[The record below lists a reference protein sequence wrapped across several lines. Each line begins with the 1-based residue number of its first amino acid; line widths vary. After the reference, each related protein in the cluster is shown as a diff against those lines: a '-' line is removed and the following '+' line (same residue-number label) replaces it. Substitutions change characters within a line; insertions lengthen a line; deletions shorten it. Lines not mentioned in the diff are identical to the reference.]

1 MADLRYADKNDQVTE
16 LEKKNSETVR
26 RIVGE
31 AAVLLKNDDNILP
44 LPNAGKVALFGNAA
58 RNTIKGGT
66 GSGCVN
72 SRIVVNIE
80 AGLENEGFT
89 ITTKKWLD
97 EYDAHLKKSKE
108 EYKVELEKKAKE
120 MGTSDSI
127 MSMEYPF
134 IERSVP
140 LITNEHIQNV
150 DTDIAIYGLA
160 RISGEG
166 SDRFTEPGDYNL
178 MENEIKNLTFLGQHF
193 KKVIVLLNI
202 GGVIDGKQIEMIP
215 GIGCILYVCQAGN
228 QTGNIV
234 ADLLLGKV
242 SPSGKLSTTWALN
255 YNDYPY
261 SSQFSHQNKDWHD
274 EYYKEG
280 IYVGYRYFDRFNITP
295 QYCFGY
301 GLGYSTF
308 SIENYNVEADH
319 ESITVKATVKNTG
332 SKYSGREVVQ
342 VYVSAPNGH
351 LPKPVQ
357 VLVGFG
363 KSKTLKPGETDE
375 VTIKCPLRYCSSY
388 CEEHSRWILEEGTY
402 IVRAG
407 NSSRTTS
414 VVAKIELDKTVILEQ
429 LKKVIPTEKFEE
441 ISIANVSPYRP
452 PNEEEQLKSAKVLKL
467 SASSFTTKTVEYHDN
482 VKLEDKHKD
491 HKITMQEV
499 IEGKYTVQ
507 ELVAQLTVK
516 EMASMCVGKVS
527 AEFDSA
533 IGQACALVP
542 GAAGETSSILKERGV
557 ENLILADGPAGLR
570 LTPHFRTDS
579 NGKLRKGGE
588 TFGDLV
594 TPIEPFQPG
603 DIDWYQ
609 YCTAIPIATM
619 LANSWDANMLEEM
632 GKIVGCEMKKFHV
645 HLWLAPGMN
654 IHRNPLC
661 GRNFE
666 YFSEDP
672 VLSGLCAYYETKGV
686 QSIPGLGVTIKHFFC
701 NNSEDNRCFINEHV
715 NERALREIYLRNFQ
729 IAIENCSPYSIMT
742 SYNLV
747 NGIHAANHTPVLH
760 NVVHNEWG
768 YKGVIM
774 TDWCT
779 TMEMSRLFARP
790 NPRYDIS
797 SSKECINAGNDLQMP
812 GCKENEDDII
822 QGVENGEVK
831 IENLQACAVNV
842 LQCCYLCQ
850 KK

>member
-1 MADLRYADKNDQVTE
+1 MADTHYADKTDKVPE
-16 LEKKNSETVR
+16 LEQKNSETVR

-31 AAVLLKNDDNILP
+31 AAVLLKNEDVLP
-44 LPNAGKVALFGNAA
+44 LPSAGKIALFGNAA

-80 AGLENEGFT
+80 AGLESEGFT
-89 ITTKKWLD
+89 IQTKKWLE
-97 EYDAHLKKSKE
+97 EYDEHLKKEKE
-108 EYKVELEKKAKE
+108 QYKVDLEEGAKKRNTNPA
-120 MGTSDSI
+120 I
-127 MSMEYPF
+127 YSMEFPF
-134 IERSVP
+134 YEKSVP
-140 LITNEHIQNV
+140 LITNEHLQGV
-150 DTDIAIYGLA
+150 DTDVAIYGIA

-166 SDRFTEPGDYNL
+166 YDRKPAPGDYNL
-178 MENEIKNLTFLGQHF
+178 MENEIKNLTLLGQRF
-193 KKVIVLLNI
+193 KKVIVLLNV
-202 GGVIDGKQIEMIP
+202 GGVIDVKQIEQIP
-215 GIGCILYVCQAGN
+215 GIGAILYVCQAGN

-234 ADLLLGKV
+234 ADLVLGKV
-242 SPSGKLSTTWALN
+242 VPSGKLSTTWALN
-255 YNDYPY
+255 YNDYP
-261 SSQFSHQNKDWHD
+261 SASQFSMQNGNWND
-274 EYYKEG
+274 EYYNEG

-295 QYCFGY
+295 KYCFGY
-301 GLGYSTF
+301 GIGYSTF
-308 SIENYNVEADH
+308 SIENPKVEADH
-319 ESITVKATVKNTG
+319 ENITVKATVKNTG
-332 SKYSGREVVQ
+332 SKYVGREVVQ
-342 VYVSAPNGH
+342 VYVSAPCGH

-357 VLVGFG
+357 VLVGFA
-363 KSKTLKPGETDE
+363 KSKTLKPGESEE
-375 VTIKCPLRYCSSY
+375 VTAVCPIRYAASY

-402 IVRAG
+402 IVRVG
-407 NSSRTTS
+407 NSSRNTE
-414 VVAKIELDKTVILEQ
+414 VAAKIELDKLVVLEQ
-429 LKKVIPTEKFEE
+429 LKKVIPSENLKE
-441 ISIANVSPYRP
+441 ISIDNILPYRP
-452 PNEEEQLKSAKVLKL
+452 PHEEEQLKNAKVIKL
-467 SASSFTTKTVEYHDN
+467 SSSSFKTRTVEYHPN
-482 VKLEDKHKD
+482 AKLEDKHKD

-499 IEGKYTVQ
+499 IAGQYTVQ

-527 AEFDSA
+527 VEVESA

-542 GAAGETSSILKERGV
+542 GAAGETSDILKERGV
-557 ENLILADGPAGLR
+557 DNLILADGPAGLR

-588 TFGDLV
+588 VFGDLIS
-594 TPIEPFQPG
+594 PLEPAQPG

-619 LANSWDANMLEEM
+619 LANSWDTNMLEDM
-632 GKIVGCEMKKFHV
+632 GKIIGSEMKKFHV

-686 QSIPGLGVTIKHFFC
+686 QSFPGLGVTIKHFFC
-701 NNSEDNRCFINEHV
+701 NNNEVNRCFVNEHI

-729 IAIENCSPYSIMT
+729 ITLENCEPYSIMT

-747 NGIHAANHTPVLH
+747 NGIHTANHKPVLH
-760 NVVHNEWG
+760 DVVHNEWG

-779 TMEMSRLFARP
+779 SMEMSRAFALP
-790 NPRYDIS
+790 NPKYDIS

-812 GCKENEDDII
+812 GCRENEADII
-822 QGVENGEVK
+822 EGVEKGEVP
-831 IENLQACAVNV
+831 IENLQACAVRV

-850 KK
+850 KQ